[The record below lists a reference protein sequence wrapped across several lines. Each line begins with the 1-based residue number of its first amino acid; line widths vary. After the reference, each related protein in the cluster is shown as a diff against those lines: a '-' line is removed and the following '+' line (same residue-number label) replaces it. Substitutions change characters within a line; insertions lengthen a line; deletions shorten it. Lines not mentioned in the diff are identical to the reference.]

1 MKIINKTMDLKDL
14 NSKKAKIVIKEL
26 VELNKLFE
34 KNNCCISSWF
44 GDCNPTKNSIKFN
57 LANRGYD
64 YKSMLDY
71 ELDLKYPT
79 FLLWEIYWVY
89 SNLHLK
95 EKSLVL
101 DIGGACSLFSFYL
114 ASKGMKV
121 VAIDIN
127 QKIVDEANRIAKVM
141 NLNYEAICM
150 DAEEYLKSC
159 NLKFDCITSICVF
172 EHIEKNKRKRIV
184 ENIHKCLTKDG
195 LVAFT
200 FDYKNPSKF
209 VEINNEDDIKEQ
221 LTSNN
226 LRIIGNKEFYDN
238 NINYLIS
245 LFYRKPALWRYKF
258 HFIREK
264 EFSKLDFFKVRKE
277 NDYTFGA
284 IFQKNKPKNIAKRK

>member
-1 MKIINKTMDLKDL
+1 MKLINKTMDLNDL
-14 NSKKAKIVIKEL
+14 NNKDAKLLIQEL
-26 VELNKLFE
+26 VDLNNLYE
-34 KNNCCISSWF
+34 KNNCHISSWI
-44 GDCNPTKNSIKFN
+44 GEVIPSKDNMKTN

-64 YKSMLDY
+64 YKPILDY

-127 QKIVDEANRIAKVM
+127 QKVVDEANRIAKVM

-184 ENIHKCLTKDG
+184 ENIYKCLSKDG

-209 VEINNEDDIKEQ
+209 VGINNEDDIKEQ

-226 LRIIGNKEFYDN
+226 LRIIGNKDFYDN
-238 NINYLIS
+238 NINYLTS
-245 LFYRKPALWRYKF
+245 CFYRKPRL
-258 HFIREK
+258 
-264 EFSKLDFFKVRKE
+264 FK
-277 NDYTFGA
+277 YWC
-284 IFQKNKPKNIAKRK
+284 